1 MYNVINIVKWREKM
15 KYHESQEMYL
25 ETILLLKKEIGI
37 VRSIDIANKLE
48 YSRPSVSRA
57 VNLLQKNGYILIDKS
72 GEINFTKEGE
82 EKAVNIY
89 ERHHIITN
97 VLLKIGADKE
107 TAEDNACRIEHVI
120 TEDLLKALKKYLQ

>member
-1 MYNVINIVKWREKM
+1 M

-25 ETILLLKKEIGI
+25 ETILLLKRKSAS
-37 VRSIDIANKLE
+37 VRSIDIATELE

-57 VNLLQKNGYILIDKS
+57 VNLLQKNGYILISKN

-82 EKAVNIY
+82 EKAIKIY

-97 VLLKIGADKE
+97 VLIKIGADKE

-120 TEDLLKALKKYLQ
+120 SEDLLKTLKNFLEK

>member
-120 TEDLLKALKKYLQ
+120 TEDLLKALKKSH

>member
-1 MYNVINIVKWREKM
+1 M

-25 ETILLLKKEIGI
+25 ETILLLKRTSAS
-37 VRSIDIANKLE
+37 VRSIDIATELE

-57 VNLLQKNGYILIDKS
+57 VNLLQKNGYILISKN

-82 EKAVNIY
+82 EKAIKIY

-97 VLLKIGADKE
+97 VLIKIGADKE

-120 TEDLLKALKKYLQ
+120 TDNAFKKITEHISK

>member
-1 MYNVINIVKWREKM
+1 
-15 KYHESQEMYL
+15 
-25 ETILLLKKEIGI
+25 
-37 VRSIDIANKLE
+37 
-48 YSRPSVSRA
+48 
-57 VNLLQKNGYILIDKS
+57 
-72 GEINFTKEGE
+72 TKEGE

-120 TEDLLKALKKYLQ
+120 TEDLLKALKKFLQ